1 MLGLGESEA
10 EVLQTMRDLRS
21 IDVNF
26 LTLGQYLRP
35 SLHQLK
41 VAELFQIPLI
51 FFVMKVLRW
60 VLNM

>member
-10 EVLQTMRDLRS
+10 ETLQTMRDLRS
-21 IDVNF
+21 IDVDF

-41 VAELFQIPLI
+41 VIEYIHPDVFH
-51 FFVMKVLRW
+51 FF
-60 VLNM
+60 N